1 MENNTR
7 SWHHGRAC
15 MSDNIR
21 ALWAE
26 GGYTAREIAE
36 KLGIKML
43 TVEALRR
50 ADRAKQDRIAAM
62 VAEPVEPPTLG
73 PPETIDTNSAVAWA
87 DRHHVARNIVTINA
101 ERAVWGLTS
110 WRIGR

>member
-26 GGYTAREIAE
+26 GTYTAREIAE
-36 KLGIKML
+36 KLGIKLL
-43 TVEALRR
+43 TVENLRR
-50 ADRAKQDRIAAM
+50 ADRAKMDRFAAQDAG
-62 VAEPVEPPTLG
+62 PVEMTLPG
-73 PPETIDTNSAVAWA
+73 PPEPIDPMSARDWAERNYVANDEA
-87 DRHHVARNIVTINA
+87 TINA
-101 ERAVWGLTS
+101 ARARLGLPQ
-110 WRIGR
+110 WRFTK